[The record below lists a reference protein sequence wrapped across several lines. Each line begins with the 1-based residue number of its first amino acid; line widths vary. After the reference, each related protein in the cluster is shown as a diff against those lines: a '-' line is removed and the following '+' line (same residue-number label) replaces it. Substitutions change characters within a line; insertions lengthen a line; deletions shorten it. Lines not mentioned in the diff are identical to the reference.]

1 MKLQTTCASD
11 KAAHIKV
18 SVKEKVSREMSIS
31 AQREES
37 LELEGGKVREKNVD
51 RKEREKTESIRERSC
66 TPNMRGWGG
75 GDKEKRMNELS
86 MKERLQPQT

>member
-37 LELEGGKVREKNVD
+37 QDL
-51 RKEREKTESIRERSC
+51 EREKMREKCSQEKKGKQNLSKKDHTYKHQRL
-66 TPNMRGWGG
+66 RGT
-75 GDKEKRMNELS
+75 KRTDE
-86 MKERLQPQT
+86 

>member
-18 SVKEKVSREMSIS
+18 SVKEKVSRKMSIS

-37 LELEGGKVREKNVD
+37 WDLEGESEGK
-51 RKEREKTESIRERSC
+51 
-66 TPNMRGWGG
+66 M
-75 GDKEKRMNELS
+75 
-86 MKERLQPQT
+86 

>member
-37 LELEGGKVREKNVD
+37 SELEGEKVREKC
-51 RKEREKTESIRERSC
+51 RQEKEE
-66 TPNMRGWGG
+66 N
-75 GDKEKRMNELS
+75 
-86 MKERLQPQT
+86 

>member
-18 SVKEKVSREMSIS
+18 SVKEKVSREMSIC

-37 LELEGGKVREKNVD
+37 QEREGEKVREKCGQ
-51 RKEREKTESIRERSC
+51 E
-66 TPNMRGWGG
+66 
-75 GDKEKRMNELS
+75 KEKKIES
-86 MKERLQPQT
+86 KKDHAHKI

>member
-31 AQREES
+31 TQREEGWT
-37 LELEGGKVREKNVD
+37 LEGEKVREKCGQ
-51 RKEREKTESIRERSC
+51 RKKKEKLNLSKKDHERET
-66 TPNMRGWGG
+66 
-75 GDKEKRMNELS
+75 KRMHE
-86 MKERLQPQT
+86 

>member
-31 AQREES
+31 TQREEA
-37 LELEGGKVREKNVD
+37 GRCW
-51 RKEREKTESIRERSC
+51 KERK
-66 TPNMRGWGG
+66 
-75 GDKEKRMNELS
+75 
-86 MKERLQPQT
+86 

>member
-37 LELEGGKVREKNVD
+37 QELEGEKVREKC
-51 RKEREKTESIRERSC
+51 RQEKEKKAESIKERSHTQ
-66 TPNMRGWGG
+66 NMRG
-75 GDKEKRMNELS
+75 
-86 MKERLQPQT
+86 

>member
-31 AQREES
+31 ARREAS
-37 LELEGGKVREKNVD
+37 WELEGEKVSEKC
-51 RKEREKTESIRERSC
+51 RQEREKKAESIKERSC
-66 TPNMRGWGG
+66 T
-75 GDKEKRMNELS
+75 
-86 MKERLQPQT
+86 